1 MDNLDEV
8 NKSDKIDRASRFG
21 TVAILA
27 GGKSS
32 RMGFDKQLISFNGE
46 NIVKRNI
53 AKLKDI
59 FNEII
64 VVTNNSE
71 FYKDDNSIIT
81 IKDIIFQRG
90 PLSGIHAALKKSK
103 SEYVYFLACD
113 MPEVDID
120 FILFMKSRIAE
131 CDDDIEICVP
141 DRDGKL
147 ELFNGFYSK
156 KLIPRIEDM
165 LGNDNRAIRNL
176 VYGSKSCIVEITS
189 DYKEDIFLNLNTQ
202 EQLEEYRSRG
212 IKDGRDRKNGW
223 NDN

>member
-1 MDNLDEV
+1 MIYL
-8 NKSDKIDRASRFG
+8 DKIDKFDKFG

-46 NIVKRNI
+46 NIVKRNVK
-53 AKLKDI
+53 KLRKV

-71 FYKDDNSIIT
+71 FYKDEKDIIT

-113 MPEVDID
+113 MPEVDLE
-120 FILFMKSRIAE
+120 FIAYMKSKIDE
-131 CDDDIEICVP
+131 CGEDMEICIP
-141 DRDGKL
+141 NRDGKL

-156 KLIPRIEDM
+156 RLIPRIEEM
-165 LGNDNRAIRNL
+165 LENDNRAIRNL

-202 EQLEEYRSRG
+202 EQLKEYTDRG
-212 IKDGRDRKNGW
+212 KKNG
-223 NDN
+223 